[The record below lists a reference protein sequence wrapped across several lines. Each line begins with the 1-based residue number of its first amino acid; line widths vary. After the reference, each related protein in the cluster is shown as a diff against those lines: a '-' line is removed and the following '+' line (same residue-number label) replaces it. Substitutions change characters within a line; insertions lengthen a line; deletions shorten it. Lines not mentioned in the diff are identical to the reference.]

1 MTGEL
6 GIGGLGGVLVGYAF
20 KKVAKIVAIMAG
32 LGMLALGYLSSES
45 IIQIDQDALRL
56 SVPGIFSSVGGFQN
70 VALSMFSHA
79 PFFAAFVGSL
89 YLGLTRTWIGHGLIS
104 FS

>member
-45 IIQIDQDALRL
+45 IIQIDQEALRL

-79 PFFAAFVGSL
+79 PFFAAFVGGL
-89 YLGLTRTWIGHGLIS
+89 YLGLTRT
-104 FS
+104 